1 MVALST
7 RLTRNIICILA
18 TGSSRVNEP
27 IFYPAMP
34 HTVTLRF
41 VRIMCHGIYSI
52 QLAGDAS
59 ETAEEWKLTNY
70 GCISAVVLPLAIIS
84 WARKNCA
91 NGSGGRM
98 T

>member
-1 MVALST
+1 M
-7 RLTRNIICILA
+7 RILA

-27 IFYPAMP
+27 IFYPAVP
-34 HTVTLRF
+34 HNVTLH
-41 VRIMCHGIYSI
+41 IMCHGIYSI
-52 QLAGDAS
+52 QLAG
-59 ETAEEWKLTNY
+59 ETAEERKLTNY